1 MWLAMR
7 KLGWE
12 GGCVKGWLGGWLTR
26 CEDGCMVDW
35 LDGCGLG

>member
-1 MWLAMR
+1 MR

-12 GGCVKGWLGGWLTR
+12 GGCVEGWLRGWLTR
-26 CEDGCMVDW
+26 CEDGCMVGR